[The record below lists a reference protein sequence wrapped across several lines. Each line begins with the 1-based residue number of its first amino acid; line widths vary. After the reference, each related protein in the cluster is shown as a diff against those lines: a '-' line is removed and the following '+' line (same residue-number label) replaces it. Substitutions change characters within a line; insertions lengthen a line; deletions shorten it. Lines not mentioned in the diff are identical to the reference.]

1 MARKVDEPWTK
12 CRNPTDLDWTRAFA
26 HDGRDPRSWP
36 QTKPCRGQHVLEQSY
51 TANQHGAWISCA
63 RCALRLH
70 YIPRHTARMTSV
82 STPSSASVQEA
93 LKRMSLLR
101 DERLHGEG
109 GEGHDCRSRGTE
121 ASKEEVD
128 TTNDD
133 RVQHRVQFWS
143 GIQCDD
149 QLGNSS
155 AQRNFDTTITS
166 VLSDNSSLAPLC
178 CEHPP
183 EGKDESQT
191 GKCTDDGR
199 GLVKTLSGRLAR
211 KLQRSA
217 SLVNAGLSKQFQTV
231 LDAATVD
238 RCDFVEICCSD
249 VPCLTE
255 AMQRRG
261 LSSFS
266 LLRSDGVGNHDAKTR
281 EKIFSW
287 LSEKRPQKAYTLQS
301 PIQTDFST
309 VLRVCCSKF

>member
-36 QTKPCRGQHVLEQSY
+36 QTKPCRGQHALEQSY

-70 YIPRHTARMTSV
+70 HIPRQTARMRSV

-93 LKRMSLLR
+93 LKRMSLFER
-101 DERLHGEG
+101 QRLHGEG

-121 ASKEEVD
+121 ASKEEMD

-133 RVQHRVQFWS
+133 HVQHRVQFWS

-149 QLGNSS
+149 QLGNPS

-166 VLSDNSSLAPLC
+166 VLSRQLVCGAELLWASSRR
-178 CEHPP
+178 ERMRVF
-183 EGKDESQT
+183 
-191 GKCTDDGR
+191 DDGR
-199 GLVKTLSGRLAR
+199 GPVKTLSGRLAL

-217 SLVNAGLSKQFQTV
+217 IAGQCGSVKTNPNG
-231 LDAATVD
+231 AGRGD
-238 RCDFVEICCSD
+238 R
-249 VPCLTE
+249 
-255 AMQRRG
+255 
-261 LSSFS
+261 
-266 LLRSDGVGNHDAKTR
+266 
-281 EKIFSW
+281 
-287 LSEKRPQKAYTLQS
+287 
-301 PIQTDFST
+301 
-309 VLRVCCSKF
+309 

>member
-36 QTKPCRGQHVLEQSY
+36 QTNPCRGQHALEQSY

-63 RCALRLH
+63 RCALRLTH
-70 YIPRHTARMTSV
+70 CSNDVSVDPVIGFSARGS
-82 STPSSASVQEA
+82 EA
-93 LKRMSLLR
+93 NVTFERQ
-101 DERLHGEG
+101 RLHGEG
-109 GEGHDCRSRGTE
+109 GAGHDRRSRGTE
-121 ASKEEVD
+121 ASKEETD

-133 RVQHRVQFWS
+133 RPQHCAQFRS

-155 AQRNFDTTITS
+155 AERNFDTTTTS
-166 VLSDNSSLAPLC
+166 VLSDNSSVAPIC
-178 CEHPP
+178 CGHPP
-183 EGKDESQT
+183 ERKDESQT
-191 GKCTDDGR
+191 GKCSDDGR
-199 GLVKTLSGRLAR
+199 GPVKTLSGRLAR

-217 SLVNAGLSKQFQTV
+217 SLVNAGLSKQIQTV

-238 RCDFVEICCSD
+238 RCDLVEISCSD

-255 AMQRRG
+255 AKQRRG

-266 LLRSDGVGNHDAKTR
+266 FAAL
-281 EKIFSW
+281 
-287 LSEKRPQKAYTLQS
+287 
-301 PIQTDFST
+301 
-309 VLRVCCSKF
+309 